1 MDLYHAWQAAAQTVF
16 GAEAAAAAAHR
27 TPRALVPAGSPAAGS
42 VTATRVPGPSS
53 AGKAAY
59 TDFWFN
65 VTWQVNATEV
75 LPSDRLVVVWEP
87 PAGTSDDAAIND
99 RDPLQSAFVS
109 ALAPDTYD
117 TTGTG
122 SAIVWV
128 PVMRQA
134 LRFAYVRQ
142 GEFTLWL
149 NAMSVGY
156 ATAPPIFPNAPA
168 GVKLTGGVGGGGK
181 ADAASLTAAPSAVS
195 VTWQTRDI
203 MAGGRVVWGPAGG
216 PLDRVAPAVSGDG
229 SWGSTGAGTV
239 FKADTGYCFGIAKP
253 ATLSGAPWDFKSLGV
268 INRATLSGLA
278 PGATYEFTV
287 FPGTATGPDDGSNFT
302 ASGTFTT
309 PPAARDYSATTR
321 LVVIADG
328 GVTLP
333 TPGGAW
339 DQPDGNLFYQGK
351 AVIPATIATPGSA
364 AYAAVQGALALFGLQ
379 SVQPGAGRVID
390 GVLARVAAAAGAGK
404 PIHGIAFTGDISYAR
419 GEATQWDVWS
429 DAWWPT
435 GAGAPAFA
443 PFLSAQGNHESCGPP
458 IFEPLKTGID
468 DGGECGQGSARLL
481 GAPTPDG
488 PGKWWYASRNGPLTV
503 LHLNSDQLL
512 TAGSAQNAWLA
523 AALRAIDRTDS
534 PWLAVALHRPLY
546 ADDPTTDL
554 QAPAAEMTAG
564 IERLLVT
571 YSVDLVITGHLH
583 TYQRSCH
590 VAKGNCF
597 DRPSGGGI
605 AKACEGVALDPVT
618 EAKCKAKEWV
628 RDKADEVEAKTQKLL
643 SAKAGGGGG
652 VASTAPQCPPAG
664 YVAPVHVLLGN
675 AGFRAPVQAWA
686 EKPAWLAVAA
696 RTYGFG
702 EIDVTRTSLTL
713 TATTPDGATTLDAF
727 SLHKPKWWVPPS
739 PAEVGRWYDGLGPPA
754 PVPDVI
760 QVDQLGTLVSLL
772 TAIKDQN
779 PALLRCVF
787 FWFLFSF
794 FLGVGVV
801 VMVGV
806 DHPARGGGRGGG
818 RPPTRPLHSN
828 RSLARA
834 RLLLSHTHPPTPH
847 TPVRYYDPGTP
858 AYALA
863 HNSISGP
870 NGETWPPEDVWT
882 VVAPVLNYSTAGG
895 TGPSP
900 GTNYLYRLVA
910 GPQNP
915 GRLYYGNGTMRGVA
929 GPTGLPV

>member
-1 MDLYHAWQAAAQTVF
+1 MAPLTLSPQPLPPPQQPTPKAATPLAAKAAQPMDLYHAWQAAAQTVF

-339 DQPDGNLFYQGK
+339 DQPDGSLFYQGK

-435 GAGAPAFA
+435 GARAPAFA
-443 PFLSAQGNHESCGPP
+443 PFLSAQGNHEIVRPAHLRTAQDGDRRRRRVRPGVRPPAWRAHARRAGQVVVRVPEWAADRPPLELRPVAHGRVGP
-458 IFEPLKTGID
+458 
-468 DGGECGQGSARLL
+468 
-481 GAPTPDG
+481 
-488 PGKWWYASRNGPLTV
+488 
-503 LHLNSDQLL
+503 
-512 TAGSAQNAWLA
+512 
-523 AALRAIDRTDS
+523 
-534 PWLAVALHRPLY
+534 
-546 ADDPTTDL
+546 
-554 QAPAAEMTAG
+554 
-564 IERLLVT
+564 ERL
-571 YSVDLVITGHLH
+571 
-583 TYQRSCH
+583 
-590 VAKGNCF
+590 
-597 DRPSGGGI
+597 
-605 AKACEGVALDPVT
+605 
-618 EAKCKAKEWV
+618 
-628 RDKADEVEAKTQKLL
+628 
-643 SAKAGGGGG
+643 AGGGLARHRPHGLALAG
-652 VASTAPQCPPAG
+652 RRTAP
-664 YVAPVHVLLGN
+664 
-675 AGFRAPVQAWA
+675 
-686 EKPAWLAVAA
+686 A
-696 RTYGFG
+696 RCMRT
-702 EIDVTRTSLTL
+702 TR
-713 TATTPDGATTLDAF
+713 
-727 SLHKPKWWVPPS
+727 
-739 PAEVGRWYDGLGPPA
+739 
-754 PVPDVI
+754 
-760 QVDQLGTLVSLL
+760 
-772 TAIKDQN
+772 
-779 PALLRCVF
+779 
-787 FWFLFSF
+787 
-794 FLGVGVV
+794 
-801 VMVGV
+801 
-806 DHPARGGGRGGG
+806 
-818 RPPTRPLHSN
+818 RPICR
-828 RSLARA
+828 
-834 RLLLSHTHPPTPH
+834 HPP
-847 TPVRYYDPGTP
+847 RK
-858 AYALA
+858 
-863 HNSISGP
+863 
-870 NGETWPPEDVWT
+870 
-882 VVAPVLNYSTAGG
+882 
-895 TGPSP
+895 
-900 GTNYLYRLVA
+900 
-910 GPQNP
+910 
-915 GRLYYGNGTMRGVA
+915 
-929 GPTGLPV
+929 